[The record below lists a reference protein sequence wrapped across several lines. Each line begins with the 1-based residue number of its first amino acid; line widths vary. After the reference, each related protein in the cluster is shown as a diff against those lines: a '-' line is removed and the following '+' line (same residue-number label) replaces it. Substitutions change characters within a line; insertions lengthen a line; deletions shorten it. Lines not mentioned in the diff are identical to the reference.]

1 MLKKDDLHVV
11 KPIITV
17 DEALEILE
25 ENRVTWF
32 PVLDKG
38 WKWIMICWLWTGSGR
53 TENAMFPEV
62 DST

>member
-38 WKWIMICWLWTGSGR
+38 WKWVGLVSDYDLLALDW
-53 TENAMFPEV
+53 
-62 DST
+62 